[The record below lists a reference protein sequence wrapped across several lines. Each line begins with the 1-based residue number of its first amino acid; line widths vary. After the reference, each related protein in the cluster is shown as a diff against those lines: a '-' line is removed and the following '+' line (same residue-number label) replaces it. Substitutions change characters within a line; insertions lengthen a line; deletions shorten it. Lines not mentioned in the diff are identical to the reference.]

1 MLTHMASRPEPTV
14 QTLAVLAALCEQPTH
29 WQDESALARQTGLT
43 PERLHP
49 ILSQLVACG
58 LVQTA
63 RPEKARPGQP
73 AGDQPAGDR
82 YCLTADGLAS
92 AAVALAA
99 ARPDG

>member
-1 MLTHMASRPEPTV
+1 MASSPEHTV
-14 QTLAVLAALCEQPTH
+14 QTLAVLAALCEQPAQ
-29 WQDESALARQTGLT
+29 WQDESALAGQTELT

-49 ILSQLVACG
+49 ILSQLVAGG
-58 LVQTA
+58 LVQKA
-63 RPEKARPGQP
+63 RQEKARPS
-73 AGDQPAGDR
+73 QPAGDR

>member
-1 MLTHMASRPEPTV
+1 MSACTSCGGTIEPLLV
-14 QTLAVLAALCEQPTH
+14 VSCCACR
-29 WQDESALARQTGLT
+29 ARRTGLT
-43 PERLHP
+43 RERLHP
-49 ILSQLVACG
+49 ILSQLVAGG

-63 RPEKARPGQP
+63 RPVKAQPG
-73 AGDQPAGDR
+73 QPAGDR

>member
-1 MLTHMASRPEPTV
+1 M
-14 QTLAVLAALCEQPTH
+14 QTIAVLAALCEQPTQ
-29 WQDESALARQTGLT
+29 WQDQSALARQTGLT

-49 ILSQLVACG
+49 ILSQLVGCG

-63 RPEKARPGQP
+63 RPRKAQSG
-73 AGDQPAGDR
+73 QPAGDR
-82 YCLTADGLAS
+82 YCLTTDGLAS

>member
-1 MLTHMASRPEPTV
+1 MASHPEPTV
-14 QTLAVLAALCEQPTH
+14 QTLAVLAALCEQPTQ

-49 ILSQLVACG
+49 ILSQLVAGG

-63 RPEKARPGQP
+63 RPGKAQPGKARPG
-73 AGDQPAGDR
+73 QPAGDR

>member
-1 MLTHMASRPEPTV
+1 MASRPEPTV
-14 QTLAVLAALCEQPTH
+14 QTLAVLAALCEQPTQ

-49 ILSQLVACG
+49 ILSQLVAGG

-63 RPEKARPGQP
+63 PRGKARPG
-73 AGDQPAGDR
+73 QPAGDR